1 MLIIIFAIYTA
12 TEYKTVKLE
21 PRLMK
26 PKNFIVPHDFT
37 NVANIALEHAIAT
50 AKPLN
55 AEIYLLHVVGKNKDI
70 NTAEVKLAEV
80 IANYTTEVNIIPS
93 VRVGNIF
100 ADIGDFAAEHH
111 SELIFMGT
119 HGTQGWQHLTGM
131 NALKVITH
139 SSVPFVIVQDK
150 TAKETGYDDIV
161 VPLDLNKETKQKLA
175 IVANI
180 ATYFK
185 SKVHV
190 ITPEE
195 KDEFLSHQV
204 KANILFAKKYFSERD
219 IEVTATIVPSS
230 GFDNEVIKHA
240 VNIDADLIAIMN
252 LNKNNVLGV
261 LTASHEE
268 YIITNDAKIP
278 ALIVNPIEGLSMLAV
293 DFNG

>member
-1 MLIIIFAIYTA
+1 MKS
-12 TEYKTVKLE
+12 KT
-21 PRLMK
+21 
-26 PKNFIVPHDFT
+26 FIVPHDFT
-37 NVANIALEHAIAT
+37 DVATIALEHAIAT
-50 AKPLN
+50 AKPLG
-55 AEIYLLHVVGKNKDI
+55 AEIYLLHVVAKNKDI
-70 NTAEVKLAEV
+70 NDAETKLASI
-80 IANYTTEVNIIPS
+80 IAQYPSNVKIIPS

-100 ADIGDFAAEHH
+100 EDIGDFAAEHH
-111 SELIFMGT
+111 AELIFMGT
-119 HGTQGWQHLTGM
+119 HGTHGWQHLTGM

-139 SSVPFVIVQDK
+139 SSVPFVIVQAK

-180 ATYFK
+180 AKYFN

-195 KDEFLSHQV
+195 KDEFLRHQV
-204 KANILFAKKYFSERD
+204 KANIQFAKKYFSERG

-230 GFDNEVIKHA
+230 GFDKEVVKHA

-261 LTASHEE
+261 LTANHEE
-268 YIITNDAKIP
+268 YIITNDAQIP
-278 ALIVNPIEGLSMLAV
+278 ALIVNPIEGLNTLAV
-293 DFNG
+293 DFN